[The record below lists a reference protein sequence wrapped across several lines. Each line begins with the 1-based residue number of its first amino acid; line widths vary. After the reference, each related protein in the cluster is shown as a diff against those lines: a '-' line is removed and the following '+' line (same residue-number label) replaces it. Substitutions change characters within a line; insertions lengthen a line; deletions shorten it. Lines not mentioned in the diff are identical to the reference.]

1 MKKALILLLILCFT
15 CTLLFGCNAA
25 LESTVPTEAK
35 DPIWGKGYAVEFNAY
50 TSHSGHPSSDA
61 IYCLTTDKH
70 FVYAAATWEA
80 KLEIWD
86 FDPAAFTA
94 LFTDT
99 GYWQGDFRTEYIC
112 QNIDKAWKGEFS
124 QEVACYLLQLK
135 DGMLMVAMGSNNQ
148 GSNRITSVQILKE
161 KCTQA
166 EYLSY
171 WNDWWLPRQFE
182 DNKEPYQKWR
192 ELYNKYK

>member
-1 MKKALILLLILCFT
+1 MKKSLILLLILCFT

-25 LESTVPTEAK
+25 PESTVPTEAK

-99 GYWQGDFRTEYIC
+99 GYWQDKFSPEYIC
-112 QNIDKAWKGEFS
+112 ENIDTAWKGSFEES
-124 QEVACYLLQLK
+124 NCYLLKLK
-135 DGMLMVAMGSNNQ
+135 DGMLMVAVGVDY
-148 GSNRITSVQILKE
+148 ITSVQIIEE
-161 KCTQA
+161 KGTQA
-166 EYLSY
+166 EFFSY
-171 WNDWWLPRQFE
+171 WNEQWLPRQFE
-182 DNKEPYQKWR
+182 DNKEPYQTWK